1 MPSTGTCTSLQYR
14 MTGGSHL
21 SMRASDWPMS
31 TLRLAR
37 TWLGLGDVLGLGLG
51 LGLGLEL
58 GLELALKLG
67 LELGLG

>member
-14 MTGGSHL
+14 MSGGSHL

-37 TWLGLGDVLGLGLG
+37 TWLGLGLGLGLGLESGLELGLDLGLELGLGLG
-51 LGLGLEL
+51 LG
-58 GLELALKLG
+58 
-67 LELGLG
+67 

>member
-1 MPSTGTCTSLQYR
+1 MCMPSTGTCTSLQYR
-14 MTGGSHL
+14 MAGGSHL

-37 TWLGLGDVLGLGLG
+37 TWLGLGLGLGLR
-51 LGLGLEL
+51 LGLEV